1 MNTQKSSFLNA
12 LILILFGCWAYF
24 TSESPSMTS
33 LIPVFFGFILIL
45 FNKGLKNKNKIAA
58 HLVVFLTLIILV
70 ALFMPL
76 KAAIGR
82 ADNIAIVRVSVM
94 LLSTIFAFYYQIQ
107 SFVNARRKSK

>member
-1 MNTQKSSFLNA
+1 MNTHKSSFLNA

>member
-1 MNTQKSSFLNA
+1 MNTHKSSFLNA
-12 LILILFGCWAYF
+12 LILIIFGCWAYF
-24 TSESPSMTS
+24 TSESPSITS
-33 LIPVFFGFILIL
+33 LIPVFFGVILIII
-45 FNKGLKNKNKIAA
+45 NKGLKNKNKIAS
-58 HLVVFLTLIILV
+58 HIVVALTLIILI

-82 ADNIAIVRVSVM
+82 ADNIAIARVSVM

>member
-58 HLVVFLTLIILV
+58 HLVVVLTLIILV

>member
-1 MNTQKSSFLNA
+1 MNTHKSSFLNA

-58 HLVVFLTLIILV
+58 HLVVVLTLIILV